1 VIVDPIT
8 IGLAFTAAQS
18 AISGIKQAIA
28 MGKDVHNIIGQVG
41 RFFEAADQVHI
52 ASIKAKH
59 GALDK
64 SDAELGRQ
72 ALEFAMRSN
81 QLREDERALKD
92 MIYWQLGKPEIWQ
105 EMIVER
111 TRLLK
116 EKREG
121 EEAVAKAKQA
131 HKEKMAQYLML
142 SMYFIG
148 GAIVIASFGMMG
160 VQIYSMAQ
168 EQKEFEAKQAKVLK
182 IRREQQ
188 FMREQE
194 QKKQL
199 EDYVKK
205 GS

>member
-1 VIVDPIT
+1 MDPIT
-8 IGLAFTAAQS
+8 IGLAFSAAQS

-28 MGKDVHNIIGQVG
+28 MGKDVNSIIGQIG
-41 RFFEAADQVHI
+41 HFFESADQVHM

-64 SDAELGRQ
+64 SDAQIGRQ

-92 MIYWQLGKPEIWQ
+92 MIYWQLGKPQIWE
-105 EMIVER
+105 EMIAER

-131 HKEKMAQYLML
+131 HKEKMAQYGML

-148 GAIVIASFGMMG
+148 GAIIIASFGMIG
-160 VQIYSMAQ
+160 VQIYSMAE
-168 EQKEFEAKQAKVLK
+168 EQKVFEAKQAKVLK

-188 FMREQE
+188 WAREQE
-194 QKKQL
+194 QNKQL
-199 EDYVKK
+199 EAASKN
-205 GS
+205 GG

>member
-1 VIVDPIT
+1 MDPIT

-28 MGKDVHNIIGQVG
+28 MGKDVNNIIGQVG
-41 RFFEAADQVHI
+41 RFFEAADQVHM

-59 GALDK
+59 GAMDK

-105 EMIVER
+105 EMIAER
-111 TRLLK
+111 TRLLR

-121 EEAVAKAKQA
+121 EQAVAKDKQA
-131 HKEKMAQYLML
+131 HKEKMAQYGML
-142 SMYFIG
+142 TMYIIS
-148 GAIVIASFGMMG
+148 GAIVISSFAMIG
-160 VQIYSMAQ
+160 VQFYSMAQ
-168 EQKEFEAKQAKVLK
+168 EQKEFEIKQAKVLK

-188 FMREQE
+188 WAREQE

-199 EDYVKK
+199 EAYSKS
-205 GS
+205 GG

>member
-1 VIVDPIT
+1 MDPIT

-18 AISGIKQAIA
+18 AIGHIKQAIA
-28 MGKDVHNIIGQVG
+28 LGKDVNSIIGQVG
-41 RFFEAADQVHI
+41 HFFEAADQVHM

-59 GALDK
+59 GAMGK
-64 SDAELGRQ
+64 TDAQIGRQ

-105 EMIVER
+105 EMIAER

-116 EKREG
+116 EKRAG
-121 EEAVAKAKQA
+121 EEAIAKAKQA
-131 HKEKMAQYLML
+131 HKEKMAGYVML
-142 SMYFIG
+142 TMYILG
-148 GAIVIASFGMMG
+148 GALVIFSFAMMG
-160 VQIYSMAQ
+160 VQFYTMAE
-168 EQKEFEAKQAKVLK
+168 EQKAFEAAQAKTLR

-188 FMREQE
+188 WAREQE

-199 EDYVKK
+199 EGAAKN
-205 GS
+205 GA

>member
-1 VIVDPIT
+1 MDPIT

-28 MGKDVHNIIGQVG
+28 MGKDVNNIIGQVG
-41 RFFEAADQVHI
+41 RFFEAADQVHM

-59 GALDK
+59 GAMDK

-188 FMREQE
+188 YMREQE

>member
-1 VIVDPIT
+1 MDPIT

-18 AISGIKQAIA
+18 AIGHIKQAIA
-28 MGKDVHNIIGQVG
+28 LGKDVNSIIGQVG
-41 RFFEAADQVHI
+41 HFFEAADQVHI

-59 GALDK
+59 SAMGK
-64 SDAELGRQ
+64 TDAQIGRQ

-105 EMIVER
+105 EMIAER

-116 EKREG
+116 EKRAG
-121 EEAVAKAKQA
+121 EEAIAKAKQA
-131 HKEKMAQYLML
+131 HKEKMAKYGMMALYL
-142 SMYFIG
+142 IAG
-148 GAIVIASFGMMG
+148 AAIVSSFGMMG
-160 VQIYSMAQ
+160 VQFYSMAE
-168 EQKEFEAKQAKVLK
+168 EQKAFEAAQAKTLR

-188 FMREQE
+188 WAREQE

-199 EDYVKK
+199 DAAAKN
-205 GS
+205 GA

>member
-1 VIVDPIT
+1 MDPIT

-28 MGKDVHNIIGQVG
+28 MGKDVNSIIGQVG
-41 RFFEAADQVHI
+41 HFFEAADQVHM

-59 GALDK
+59 GAMGQT
-64 SDAELGRQ
+64 DAQLGRQ

-92 MIYWQLGKPEIWQ
+92 MIYWQLGKPEIWA
-105 EMIVER
+105 EMVTER

-131 HKEKMAQYLML
+131 HKEKMAQYGML
-142 SMYFIG
+142 SMYLIG
-148 GAIVIASFGMMG
+148 GGIVIASFGMIG
-160 VQIYSMAQ
+160 VQIYSMAE
-168 EQKEFEAKQAKVLK
+168 EQKAFEAAQAKVLK

-188 FMREQE
+188 LAREQE

-199 EDYVKK
+199 EAASKN